1 MHHSKCTYVCTR
13 PVRFLSAQ
21 LPPCTTCHATDVARV
36 RAGIRGQRLRWTPSA
51 RQVLDYNLGKK
62 GLVELTP
69 LAFMILMAAA
79 GGCPGVNIVLSTMGQ
94 FVPRLTKTFVSA

>member
-1 MHHSKCTYVCTR
+1 MHICLHPTR
-13 PVRFLSAQ
+13 TIPVSTITTVHHLPRYRCCSSA
-21 LPPCTTCHATDVARV
+21 
-36 RAGIRGQRLRWTPSA
+36 LRYKRPTPSA
-51 RQVLDYNLGKK
+51 RQVLGYNLGKK